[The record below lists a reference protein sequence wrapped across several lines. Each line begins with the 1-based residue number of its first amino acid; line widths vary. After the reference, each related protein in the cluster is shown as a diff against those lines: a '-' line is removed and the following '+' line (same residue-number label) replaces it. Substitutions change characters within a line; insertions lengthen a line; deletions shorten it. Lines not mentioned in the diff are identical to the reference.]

1 MTAASSAPTAA
12 GEGRSLGL
20 TACTALVIG
29 NMVGSGFF
37 IAPSALAPYGTTAI
51 IGWGVMAFGAVCLG
65 LVFARLASVAPAT
78 GGPYAYT
85 RMGFGRFAG
94 FLIAWGYWIS
104 IWASLPA
111 MAAALVGYLGKLIPG
126 LGRAPR
132 ALHRDRRGLDV
143 ARHADQHPRREG
155 GGALPVGDDV
165 HQARPLHRDQP
176 VRSLLGGLEDVR
188 GDQPDATSPS
198 SSALAATAPLTMFA
212 FLGIES
218 ATVPAGDVIDPQ
230 RTIPRSTVIGTL
242 VAALIYILGTTVVM
256 GVIPREKLM
265 HSTAPFA
272 DAASAMWGEWAGI
285 VIALAAIISSLGAL
299 NGWTLM
305 LGQVPMAAARDGA
318 MPAVFAQV
326 SARGVP
332 ARGLVISVGLST
344 ALIVLEVSGTGAM
357 VAFYNLIV
365 QLSTD
370 AAMIPYVFCSVVEA
384 VLFVTRP
391 AALAR
396 AAHRPLHSRRAR
408 RLRVLAGDGLR
419 VGRDRRHVGAD
430 PDPARGAGLG
440 VPRRRSPRRGERDMS
455 RATSRARFTIFS
467 RTVSESAAQSRPS
480 YASAQI
486 ACNPQR
492 VSLGIEMQ
500 FAHPRGVPEGGAM
513 ARVDRRVGMFAAA
526 AVVPP

>member
-1 MTAASSAPTAA
+1 MSAAANAPTAA
-12 GEGRSLGL
+12 EGGGSLGL
-20 TACTALVIG
+20 VACTALVVG

-37 IAPSALAPYGTTAI
+37 IAPAALAPYGTIAI

-65 LVFARLASVAPAT
+65 LVFARLARIAPAT

-111 MAAALVGYLGKLIPG
+111 MAAALVGYLGKLIPA
-126 LGRAPR
+126 LGA
-132 ALHRDRRGLDV
+132 H
-143 ARHADQHPRREG
+143 
-155 GGALPVGDDV
+155 
-165 HQARPLHRDQP
+165 RPLLVAIGIGSMWLVTLINLRGVKEAGLFQSLTTYTKLVPFIAISVFGLFWVDWKTFAVINPTDQP
-176 VRSLLGGLEDVR
+176 FLG
-188 GDQPDATSPS
+188 
-198 SSALAATAPLTMFA
+198 ALAATAPLTMFA

-218 ATVPAGDVIDPQ
+218 ATVPAGDVIDPR

-242 VAALIYILGTTVVM
+242 IAAAIYILGTTVVM
-256 GVIPREKLM
+256 GVIPRETLAR
-265 HSTAPFA
+265 SSAPFA

-285 VIALAAIISSLGAL
+285 VIALAAIVSSLGAL

-318 MPAVFAQV
+318 MPAVFAHV

-344 ALIVLEVSGTGAM
+344 ALILLEISGTGAM

-384 VLFVTRP
+384 VLFVTR
-391 AALAR
+391 
-396 AAHRPLHSRRAR
+396 RPLSRA
-408 RLRVLAGDGLR
+408 LRIGPYTPVALVAFVFSLGTVYGSGATAGMWALILILIAAPIW
-419 VGRDRRHVGAD
+419 VFLVGAR
-430 PDPARGAGLG
+430 PAEE
-440 VPRRRSPRRGERDMS
+440 GE
-455 RATSRARFTIFS
+455 T
-467 RTVSESAAQSRPS
+467 
-480 YASAQI
+480 
-486 ACNPQR
+486 
-492 VSLGIEMQ
+492 
-500 FAHPRGVPEGGAM
+500 
-513 ARVDRRVGMFAAA
+513 
-526 AVVPP
+526 